1 MAVYKIFPE
10 KDASIYSEF
19 PLLNTG
25 LDEVLSVST
34 YYNTLYPNVSR
45 FLIQFSQTEIEDI
58 INTKISGSV
67 TDATGSLITGSNA
80 AIFKSNLRC
89 FVSDITGLNS
99 NTTLEVYPIS
109 GSWNMGTGRY
119 PNNPQTTNG
128 VGWTYRSSNGVNA
141 WPSTFNPYVTSSY
154 SGSNIGGG
162 TWYTGSSL
170 GLNVTASQELSYS
183 SNKDLNVDVT
193 NTVLNWYSAS
203 NSLGGFSNDGF
214 IIKQSDSDEFIA
226 DRNYVTTV
234 DYFSIDT
241 HTIYPPQLEF
251 KWSDFSFNTGS
262 STNTIINTSRMVA
275 TLDNN
280 GGTYRRGSVEKF
292 RINSRPQ
299 FPIRVFQ
306 TASIYTTNNYLPTA
320 SYYAVKDLDTNEFV
334 IDFDTTYTKISADD
348 ESSYFTLYM
357 NGLEPERY
365 YQILIKT
372 EIGGEILIL
381 SDNYYFKVING

>member
-45 FLIQFSQTEIEDI
+45 FLIQFSQTEINDLLD
-58 INTKISGSV
+58 TKIGTASFQ
-67 TDATGSLITGSNA
+67 T
-80 AIFKSNLRC
+80 NLRTYL
-89 FVSDITGLNS
+89 SDVTGLNS

-128 VGWTYRSSNGVNA
+128 VGWTYRSSNGVGA

-154 SGSNIGGG
+154 SGSNVGGG
-162 TWYTGSSL
+162 TWYTGSAL

-193 NTVLNWYSAS
+193 NTILNWYSAS
-203 NSLGGFSNDGF
+203 NSLGGFTNDGF
-214 IIKQSDSDEFIA
+214 IVKQSDSDEFIA

-241 HTIYPPQLEF
+241 HTIYPPQLEV
-251 KWSDFSFNTGS
+251 KWDDYVFNTGS

-275 TLDNN
+275 SLDNN
-280 GGTYRRGSVEKF
+280 EGTYRRGSVEKF

-372 EIGGEILIL
+372 EIGGEVLIL